1 MNETYTSGDSMPEK
15 NKIIEKIRECIIH
28 YRNNEYAVAYEE
40 LGKLEISEEDEYLP
54 LFCHFGA
61 LIDTQL
67 PAKETTG
74 NLLKS
79 GDKELDEHLKKVEV
93 WRLHIDQLARN
104 SSSLAK
110 EILVVSQYRYYRA
123 YNEAFEHILLS
134 GGQPTEKISERYQ
147 LKSGAID
154 DLSDDSQVERSEH
167 WRNIVFFDSAQ
178 IHNERLFK
186 KSYDE
191 FHILKTNEKI
201 VFDGRRGDTKQYETY
216 KTTSLDGFF
225 SNEIPY
231 LVSALRKQLEDMFP
245 PGEDEDRKY
254 IRCWERARSAN
265 DKSADE
271 ETTHEKLFVLF
282 DEYCKGVRRLSV
294 YMKMILECHQKGKA
308 FYASPN
314 GVFRNKIIE
323 DEGGNIRLTDE
334 GIRFH
339 TFLEVTYLHNLIA
352 ADVAE
357 SIYFQR
363 QLENFC
369 SSFLKTRSDE
379 SSRYAKRRT
388 FLRTN
393 NWHEE
398 LGYSFES
405 GHNFV
410 EWLLIQRKPEGK
422 SDPFFYQRQSSEG
435 RAFALLMLWFYDR
448 TLPGLFLAL
457 SSNGFNGDLIAG
469 KTERNLDSSEWGE
482 KVILRNGTKYIQLC
496 QRLPQEKVKTTR
508 INLSSANRFFNSQK
522 SAVSDAGKVT
532 TLDSSFMT
540 ATFEFP
546 KILGETLQDQWY
558 RECERYTTTGNL
570 SYVRKLSVII
580 MEYFLSISRKTK
592 LPEPLSD
599 LDYPGEGE
607 GLRHPKPTEGMTYWF
622 LEWVHGDEWGG
633 NFTVHEQRL
642 YAIDLEDCVKNH
654 YIDDHTEASV
664 GGNHAE
670 RFVPKDTLPQEMFCA
685 IASAG
690 RLISALCQKTV
701 FDMRRK
707 GLNASQELCNALVF
721 AIKDGVDAS
730 IENNPEINEDD
741 EVESLNYQFWH
752 SFFGWLR
759 YWTYKETSGNRQN
772 KFLDEEVNLFQIAY
786 ESAYALQAEEDE

>member
-1 MNETYTSGDSMPEK
+1 MNETYTFGDSMLER
-15 NKIIEKIRECIIH
+15 NEIIEKIRECIIH
-28 YRNNEYAVAYEE
+28 YRNNEYLVASEE
-40 LGKLEISEEDEYLP
+40 LDKLEISEEDEYLP
-54 LFCHFGA
+54 LLHHFRA
-61 LIDTQL
+61 LIDTKL
-67 PAKETTG
+67 PAEETTG
-74 NLLKS
+74 NPPES
-79 GDKELDEHLKKVEV
+79 GDKELDDHLKKVEV
-93 WRLHIDQLARN
+93 WCLHIDELASN
-104 SSSLAK
+104 SSSFAK

-123 YNEAFEHILLS
+123 YNEAYEHILLS
-134 GGQPTEKISERYQ
+134 SGQPKIGERYE
-147 LKSGAID
+147 LKSNAID
-154 DLSDDSQVERSEH
+154 DFSDDSQVERSEH
-167 WRNIVFFDSAQ
+167 WRKIVFFDSAQ
-178 IHNERLFK
+178 KHEKRLFR

-201 VFDGRRGDTKQYETY
+201 VFDGRRGVTHQYDTY

-231 LVSALRKQLEDMFP
+231 LVSSLRKRLEDMFP
-245 PGEDEDRKY
+245 SGVDEDRKY

-271 ETTHEKLFVLF
+271 EATDEELFDSF

-294 YMKMILECHQKGKA
+294 YMKMILECHQKGKG
-308 FYASPN
+308 FDVSPN

-323 DEGGNIRLTDE
+323 DERGSIRLTGE

-352 ADVAE
+352 VDVAE
-357 SIYFQR
+357 SIYFQK

-369 SSFLKTRSDE
+369 SSFLKTRRDE
-379 SSRYAKRRT
+379 SAIYAKRRT

-393 NWHEE
+393 NWHDE
-398 LGYSFES
+398 LSDTFES

-410 EWLLIQRKPEGK
+410 EWLLSQRKPEEK

-457 SSNGFNGDLIAG
+457 SSNGFKGDLIAG
-469 KTERNLDSSEWGE
+469 KTERNLDSSVWGE
-482 KVILRNGTKYIQLC
+482 KVILKNGTKYIQLC
-496 QRLPQEKVKTTR
+496 QRLHHKKVKTTR
-508 INLSSANRFFNSQK
+508 INLSSANRFFNVRK

-558 RECERYTTTGNL
+558 RECERYTTTENL
-570 SYVRKLSVII
+570 SYVGKLSVII
-580 MEYFLSISRKTK
+580 MEYFLSISHKTK
-592 LPEPLSD
+592 LTEPLSD
-599 LDYPGEGE
+599 LNYPGESE
-607 GLRHPKPTEGMTYWF
+607 GLRHPKPNEGMTYWF

-654 YIDDHTEASV
+654 YIGDKTKASV

-670 RFVPKDTLPQEMFCA
+670 RFVPKGTLPQEMFCA

-690 RLISALCQKTV
+690 RLIAALCQKTV
-701 FDMRRK
+701 FDMRGK
-707 GLNASQELCNALVF
+707 GLGASQELCNALVF
-721 AIKDGVDAS
+721 AIKRGIDAN
-730 IENNPEINEDD
+730 IEANPEINEYD
-741 EVESLNYQFWH
+741 EAESLNYQFWH

-759 YWTYKETSGNRQN
+759 YWTHKETAINRQN

-786 ESAYALQAEEDE
+786 ESAYSSQSEEDE